1 MNRLKNKEVLEMLQR
16 FHVLGLA
23 TSPQVQTKPESGQLV
38 VYDRSV
44 VKHFRRD
51 GHEWKKKK

>member
-1 MNRLKNKEVLEMLQR
+1 MLQR